1 VSVRFFLLHT
11 SGCSWFLRSG
21 VFPLLQEVGWHKP
34 SLPWVPQDA
43 VDRAAR
49 RVAAEEKKKKDAE
62 KARARERMRARDA
75 LEKLRRRQEREGL
88 PREPSLE
95 TPDDDD
101 DDEDDDE
108 EDDMAARLGLSPGL
122 GFGQEPSSQPPSG
135 LTPLVPGVG
144 ASGSRPE
151 GRGQPE
157 RAHDPSAGGAEV
169 TPGGQARASTPRE
182 PPLAPAALGGDP
194 QVTVTVPGQS
204 APRASKARVVPKL
217 PAKRTSAAVPGA
229 GIQETSPQAWWIMAR
244 SG

>member
-1 VSVRFFLLHT
+1 VN
-11 SGCSWFLRSG
+11 
-21 VFPLLQEVGWHKP
+21 
-34 SLPWVPQDA
+34 
-43 VDRAAR
+43 RAAR
-49 RVAAEEKKKKDAE
+49 RVAAKEKKKKKDAK
-62 KARARERMRARDA
+62 KAQARERRRARDA

-88 PREPSLE
+88 PREPSPE

-101 DDEDDDE
+101 DDDDDDE

-122 GFGQEPSSQPPSG
+122 GFGQEPSSQPPGG
-135 LTPLVPGVG
+135 LTLPVPGVG

-157 RAHDPSAGGAEV
+157 RAPDTSAGGTEV
-169 TPGGQARASTPRE
+169 TPEGQARASAPRE
-182 PPLAPAALGGDP
+182 PPLAPGGDP

-217 PAKRTSAAVPGA
+217 PAKRTSAAVPGV
-229 GIQETSPQAWWIMAR
+229 GIQETSLQARWIMAR